1 MYLFIYISIYLAIYI
16 FIYLSIYLLIY
27 LSIYIFIYLY
37 LSIYLSIILFT
48 NLSIYLVEWG
58 GSCCV
63 EPEDRGPQV
72 LLRGHHL
79 CAEAVPQRPQEHPDR
94 PADPQG
100 PAPVHRGQVKW
111 NIPFGCEGW
120 CQSRGSDC
128 LMIDSQVQSA
138 ELYVYLSITIEGFK
152 LIRFPCFSC

>member
-1 MYLFIYISIYLAIYI
+1 MYVCLYVCKYPCMYVCMLICTLVCLNMCVCMCVYAYTLKFDIYSHAFINNHIDVSIPTYKDIYIY
-16 FIYLSIYLLIY
+16 IY
-27 LSIYIFIYLY
+27 LSIYIFIH
-37 LSIYLSIILFT
+37 LSIYLSIYQSIYISIFLLFT
-48 NLSIYLVEWG
+48 NLSIYLVERG

-100 PAPVHRGQVKW
+100 PAPVHRGQVK
-111 NIPFGCEGW
+111 
-120 CQSRGSDC
+120 
-128 LMIDSQVQSA
+128 
-138 ELYVYLSITIEGFK
+138 
-152 LIRFPCFSC
+152 